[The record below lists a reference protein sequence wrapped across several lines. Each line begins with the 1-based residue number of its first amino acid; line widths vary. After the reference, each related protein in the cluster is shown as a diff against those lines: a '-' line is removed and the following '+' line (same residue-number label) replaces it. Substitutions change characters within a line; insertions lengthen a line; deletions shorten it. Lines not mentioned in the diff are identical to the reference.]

1 MFIQRKED
9 IPWGRDLI
17 ERRYCKSSSGWV
29 LMMLM
34 DDGRINHYTTDL
46 IRQGASNFPVFKSAG
61 DDQKSGGGETPIN
74 LLIYLINKMV
84 L

>member
-1 MFIQRKED
+1 MFILRKED

-17 ERRYCKSSSGWV
+17 ERRYCESSYGSV
-29 LMMLM
+29 LLMMLM

-61 DDQKSGGGETPIN
+61 DDQKMWGRRDAHK
-74 LLIYLINKMV
+74 LAHLFD
-84 L
+84 